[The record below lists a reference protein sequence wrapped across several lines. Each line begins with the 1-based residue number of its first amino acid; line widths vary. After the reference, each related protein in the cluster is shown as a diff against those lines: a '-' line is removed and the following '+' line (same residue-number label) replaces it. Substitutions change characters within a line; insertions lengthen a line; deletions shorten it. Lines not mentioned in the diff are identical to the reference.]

1 SKRQKRLFTQM
12 RLFSD
17 LYLGGFARQH
27 PDRNLQTLLG
37 CVNDADRSIAPLGP
51 AKDLQDSTVK
61 GVKGVE
67 DLNIRISRAQGI
79 GGVGV
84 RIFPG
89 TAWSPPV
96 GSPRIVPVG
105 SAPLAHDSFCPGRSS
120 PRCFG
125 ASSWLCSAA
134 PIAEINSAS
143 AARSRLGS
151 GRARSIDSSDN
162 SKE

>member
-1 SKRQKRLFTQM
+1 M

-67 DLNIRISRAQGI
+67 DLNISISRAQGI
-79 GGVGV
+79 VGVGV
-84 RIFPG
+84 LIRTS
-89 TAWSPPV
+89 TAWRRPAASPSIRHA
-96 GSPRIVPVG
+96 GFAAGIQS
-105 SAPLAHDSFCPGRSS
+105 SSFQGKS
-120 PRCFG
+120 
-125 ASSWLCSAA
+125 
-134 PIAEINSAS
+134 
-143 AARSRLGS
+143 
-151 GRARSIDSSDN
+151 
-162 SKE
+162 

>member
-1 SKRQKRLFTQM
+1 M

-79 GGVGV
+79 VGVGV
-84 RIFPG
+84 FIRTSTVPFQQAGWRRTTI
-89 TAWSPPV
+89 V
-96 GSPRIVPVG
+96 GCIPSI
-105 SAPLAHDSFCPGRSS
+105 LSS
-120 PRCFG
+120 CQ
-125 ASSWLCSAA
+125 
-134 PIAEINSAS
+134 
-143 AARSRLGS
+143 
-151 GRARSIDSSDN
+151 
-162 SKE
+162 

>member
-1 SKRQKRLFTQM
+1 M

-67 DLNIRISRAQGI
+67 DLNISISRAQGI
-79 GGVGV
+79 VGVGV
-84 RIFPG
+84 IIRTC
-89 TAWSPPV
+89 TAWFQPV
-96 GSPRIVPVG
+96 ACLRITRDG
-105 SAPLAHDSFCPGRSS
+105 FGAANDSSCLLKCS
-120 PRCFG
+120 G
-125 ASSWLCSAA
+125 ASSAGSFWRCSPPLFAA
-134 PIAEINSAS
+134 KS
-143 AARSRLGS
+143 S
-151 GRARSIDSSDN
+151 GY
-162 SKE
+162 

>member
-1 SKRQKRLFTQM
+1 M

-67 DLNIRISRAQGI
+67 DLNISISRAQGI
-79 GGVGV
+79 VGVGV
-84 RIFPG
+84 LIPTS
-89 TAWSPPV
+89 TA
-96 GSPRIVPVG
+96 
-105 SAPLAHDSFCPGRSS
+105 
-120 PRCFG
+120 
-125 ASSWLCSAA
+125 
-134 PIAEINSAS
+134 
-143 AARSRLGS
+143 
-151 GRARSIDSSDN
+151 
-162 SKE
+162 

>member
-1 SKRQKRLFTQM
+1 M

-67 DLNIRISRAQGI
+67 DLNISISRAQGI
-79 GGVGV
+79 VGVGV
-84 RIFPG
+84 TILTC
-89 TAWSPPV
+89 TAWFRPEESRRTRPGGFTRDPIFSCPSPY
-96 GSPRIVPVG
+96 
-105 SAPLAHDSFCPGRSS
+105 
-120 PRCFG
+120 
-125 ASSWLCSAA
+125 
-134 PIAEINSAS
+134 
-143 AARSRLGS
+143 
-151 GRARSIDSSDN
+151 
-162 SKE
+162 